1 MQRAMRSTHCSVTEL
16 DRRRFLG
23 LAGAAL
29 IAGGCG
35 SNRSP
40 ADGVPQSEFD
50 EDSTAEDVTSGL
62 DLNGKLAVVT
72 GCTSGIGLE
81 TMRVLALRGA
91 YVIGTSRSLQ
101 RAEEACR
108 SVVGITTPVQL
119 DLGDFDSVAR
129 CAEDILTLNA
139 PIDMLICNAGILGA
153 SDEPELING
162 LNRQF
167 VVNHLGHFILVNR
180 LLSRMYHSPQGRV
193 VMVSSRS
200 AYRDAP
206 EEGILFDDLAFSRE
220 YDWRTAYGH
229 SKLAN
234 ALFSLRLAE
243 LLRGTRITS
252 NALHPGVINTE
263 IDRDLNGFMQWG
275 FGVLTAVSGKTIE
288 EGAATSCY
296 VATSPDLGATSGQFF
311 EDCNAVTI
319 HGEHHLY
326 DTKMAERLM
335 AVSQELTADYLVE
348 QKIEDPRERW
358 RKNDE

>member
-1 MQRAMRSTHCSVTEL
+1 MT
-16 DRRRFLG
+16 
-23 LAGAAL
+23 GAVML
-29 IAGGCG
+29 AGGCG
-35 SNRSP
+35 SGHP
-40 ADGVPQSEFD
+40 AAVGVPKSDFD
-50 EDSTAEDVTSGL
+50 EDSTAEEVTEGI
-62 DLNGKLAVVT
+62 DLTGRLAVVT
-72 GCTSGIGLE
+72 GCTSGIGFE

-91 YVIGTSRSLQ
+91 YVVGTSRSLS

-108 SVVGITTPVQL
+108 SVVGVTSPVQL

-129 CAEDILTLNA
+129 CADNILTLNS
-139 PIDMLICNAGILGA
+139 PIDMLICNAGVLGYG
-153 SDEPELING
+153 DEPELING
-162 LNRQF
+162 INKQF

-180 LLSRMYHSPQGRV
+180 LLSRMYHAHQGRV
-193 VMVSSRS
+193 VMVSSRT

-206 EEGILFDDLAFSRE
+206 QEGIRFDDLAFSKD

-243 LLRGTRITS
+243 LLKGTQITS

-263 IDRDLNGFMQWG
+263 IDRNMNGFMQWG
-275 FGVLTAVSGKTIE
+275 FGVLAAVSGKSIE

-296 VATSPDLGATSGQFF
+296 VASAAELGTTSGRFF
-311 EDCNAVTI
+311 EDCNAVDI
-319 HGEHHLY
+319 EGSHHLY
-326 DTKMAERLM
+326 NMAMAEKLM

-358 RKNDE
+358 KRD